1 MAMSLKAFMAYDAV
15 LDVSKMA
22 PNYREITLAR
32 PNGSTMILK
41 LERINVGEWY
51 LSDKGSTEPIYR
63 SKTLDKMYQFI
74 VDRYIVCKPVN
85 KVVGYVPDD
94 KRPKF
99 TTGAIVNY
107 DGIKLLVT
115 GYNPVSE
122 RYTFMQY
129 NPFNELIAANTIGK
143 ELLETRSE
151 QVYDLKEEK

>member
-51 LSDKGSTEPIYR
+51 LSDKGSAEPIYR
-63 SKTLDKMYQFI
+63 TKTLDKMYQFI
-74 VDRYIVCKPVN
+74 VDRYIVCKPAKAPVQN
-85 KVVGYVPDD
+85 GAKFSAGDVV
-94 KRPKF
+94 R
-99 TTGAIVNY
+99 Y

-115 GYNPVSE
+115 GYNTVSE

-129 NPFNELIAANTIGK
+129 NPFNELIAASTMGK
-143 ELLETRSE
+143 ELLENRSE
-151 QVYDLKEEK
+151 KVYDLKGEN

>member
-1 MAMSLKAFMAYDAV
+1 MAMSLKTFTGYDAV

-63 SKTLDKMYQFI
+63 TKGLEKMYQFI
-74 VDRYIVCKPVN
+74 VDRYIVGKPAKAPVQN
-85 KVVGYVPDD
+85 GAKFSAGDVVS
-94 KRPKF
+94 
-99 TTGAIVNY
+99 Y

-129 NPFNELIAANTIGK
+129 NPFDELIAASTMGK
-143 ELLETRSE
+143 EVLENRSE
-151 QVYDLKEEK
+151 KVYDLKGEN

>member
-32 PNGSTMILK
+32 QYGTMVLK

-51 LSDKGSTEPIYR
+51 LSQKGSVEPLYR
-63 SKTLDKMYQFI
+63 SKTLDKIYQFI
-74 VDRYIVCKPVN
+74 VDRFIVCKPAETPVHN
-85 KVVGYVPDD
+85 SA
-94 KRPKF
+94 KF
-99 TTGAIVNY
+99 TAGDVVNY

-129 NPFNELIAANTIGK
+129 NPFNELVAANTIGK

-151 QVYDLKEEK
+151 KVYDLKGEER

>member
-32 PNGSTMILK
+32 PYGTMVLK

-51 LSDKGSTEPIYR
+51 LSQKGSVEPLYR
-63 SKTLDKMYQFI
+63 SKTLDKIYQFI
-74 VDRYIVCKPVN
+74 VDRFIVCKPAETPVHN
-85 KVVGYVPDD
+85 GVKFSAGDVVS
-94 KRPKF
+94 
-99 TTGAIVNY
+99 Y

-129 NPFNELIAANTIGK
+129 NPFDELISASTMGK
-143 ELLETRSE
+143 ELLENRSE
-151 QVYDLKEEK
+151 KVYDLKGEK

>member
-32 PNGSTMILK
+32 PKGAMVLK

-51 LSDKGSTEPIYR
+51 LSDKGSNEPIYR
-63 SKTLDKMYQFI
+63 AKSLDKMYQFI
-74 VDRYIVCKPVN
+74 VDRYIIGKPAKSPVQN
-85 KVVGYVPDD
+85 GA
-94 KRPKF
+94 KF
-99 TTGAIVNY
+99 TAGDVVSY
-107 DGIKLLVT
+107 GGIKLLVT
-115 GYNPVSE
+115 GYNAVSE

-151 QVYDLKEEK
+151 KVYDLKGEK

>member
-32 PNGSTMILK
+32 PYGTMVLK

-51 LSDKGSTEPIYR
+51 LSQKGSVEPLYR
-63 SKTLDKMYQFI
+63 SKTLDKIYQFI
-74 VDRYIVCKPVN
+74 VDRFIVGKPAETPIHIGA
-85 KVVGYVPDD
+85 KFSTGDVVS
-94 KRPKF
+94 
-99 TTGAIVNY
+99 Y

-129 NPFNELIAANTIGK
+129 NPFNELIAASTMGK
-143 ELLETRSE
+143 EVLENRSE
-151 QVYDLKEEK
+151 KVYDLKGEN

>member
-51 LSDKGSTEPIYR
+51 LSDKGSAEPIYR
-63 SKTLDKMYQFI
+63 AKSLDKMYQFI
-74 VDRYIVCKPVN
+74 VDRFIVCKPAETPVHIGA
-85 KVVGYVPDD
+85 KFSAGDVVS
-94 KRPKF
+94 
-99 TTGAIVNY
+99 Y

-129 NPFNELIAANTIGK
+129 NPFDELIAASTMGK
-143 ELLETRSE
+143 ELLENRSE
-151 QVYDLKEEK
+151 KVYDLKEDK

>member
-1 MAMSLKAFMAYDAV
+1 MTMSLKAFMAYDAV

-32 PNGSTMILK
+32 PNGSRMILK

-63 SKTLDKMYQFI
+63 AKSLDKIYQFI
-74 VDRYIVCKPVN
+74 VDRFIACKPAGTPVHIG
-85 KVVGYVPDD
+85 V
-94 KRPKF
+94 KF
-99 TTGAIVNY
+99 TAGDVVNY

-129 NPFNELIAANTIGK
+129 NPFNELVAANTIGK

-151 QVYDLKEEK
+151 KVYDLKGEER